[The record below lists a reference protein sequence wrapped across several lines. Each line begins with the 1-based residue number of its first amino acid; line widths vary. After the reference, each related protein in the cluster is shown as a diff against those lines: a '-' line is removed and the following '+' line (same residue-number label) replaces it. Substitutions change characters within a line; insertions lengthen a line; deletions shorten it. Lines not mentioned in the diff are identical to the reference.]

1 MSRNFGIVRSFFTLT
16 ASLCFLL
23 CSLTTP
29 SFATPPEK
37 IEVRYS
43 YPTQTLV
50 VQITHESKRGNHF
63 IKFVE
68 ITKNGSIVGIHTYD
82 SQPTTNKFTYVYKIP
97 ALDDD
102 MFEVTVTCSR
112 GDSKKSSVYTVRQ

>member
-1 MSRNFGIVRSFFTLT
+1 MSRDFGIVRPFFTVIAL
-16 ASLCFLL
+16 SCFLL
-23 CSLTTP
+23 CSSAPP

-50 VQITHESKRGNHF
+50 VIITHESKRGNHY

-68 ITKNGSIVGIHTYD
+68 VAKNGSIVGIHTYD
-82 SQPTTNKFTYVYKIP
+82 SQPTADRFTYVYKIP
-97 ALDDD
+97 AMDDD
-102 MFEVTVTCSR
+102 TFEVTVTCSR